1 MSESNNNKTSASFG
15 YKKVTEIEKTSLVD
29 NVFTS
34 VTERYDLMNDLMS
47 FGLHRFWKKYFLLC
61 SNIKKGEKVL
71 DLAAGTGDITKLIS
85 KAVGDKGK
93 VISCDINYAM
103 LSQGRDNLIDAG
115 FMKNI
120 FYVQSD
126 AQSLSFQEN
135 SFDHVTIAFGLR
147 NTANISKAL
156 ESIYKILKP
165 GGSLQVLEFSKAEKI
180 IERPYSAFLNKVIPL
195 LGKYVAKDEDSYKY
209 LAESIDMHPSQNDLV
224 KLMENNN
231 FKNCKYNNLSFGVV
245 SIHKGYKI

>member
-85 KAVGDKGK
+85 KAVGDSGK

-115 FMKNI
+115 FMENI

-135 SFDHVTIAFGLR
+135 SFDHVTMAFGLR

-156 ESIYKILKP
+156 ESIYKTLKP

-224 KLMENNN
+224 KLMENSN

>member
-71 DLAAGTGDITKLIS
+71 DIAAGTGDITKLIS
-85 KAVGDKGK
+85 KAVGDRGK

-135 SFDHVTIAFGLR
+135 SFDHVTMAFGLR

-156 ESIYKILKP
+156 ESIYKILRP

-224 KLMENNN
+224 KIMENSN

>member
-1 MSESNNNKTSASFG
+1 MSELNNNKTSASFG

-85 KAVGDKGK
+85 KAVGDRGK

>member
-224 KLMENNN
+224 KLMENSN